1 MYDRYE
7 IGVKIG
13 QLRDQVDL
21 LNEYGKALEKLIP
34 AIDTDLIILS
44 LLDAKVAYQR
54 IQQEARCE
62 LAGTS
67 S

>member
-1 MYDRYE
+1 MYDRYKIE
-7 IGVKIG
+7 IKIG
-13 QLRDQVDL
+13 QLRDQIDL

-44 LLDAKVAYQR
+44 LLDAKLAYQR

-62 LAGTS
+62 LATPTS
-67 S
+67 